1 MTADHPRGP
10 VPGSPDEALGLLR
23 VAVSGFDAAV
33 GQVRE
38 AHWGN
43 ATPCPGWTVRDLVN
57 HVTVEDLWAIELF
70 AGSTIEEV
78 GDRFDGDQLGA
89 DALATWRAASAD
101 ALGTASAPGAMTRVV
116 HLSFGDVP
124 GSEYAMQ
131 LFADHLVHSWD
142 LAVAIGAPV
151 GLHEEAVAACRAW
164 FAEREDGYRAAGAIG
179 PRPMIAADADPV
191 TQLLAGFGRTR

>member
-1 MTADHPRGP
+1 MSG
-10 VPGSPDEALGLLR
+10 GQSEALRLLR
-23 VAVSGFDAAV
+23 VAVSGFDTV
-33 GQVRE
+33 VEQVRQS
-38 AHWGN
+38 HWSN
-43 ATPCPGWTVRDLVN
+43 ATPCPGWSVRDLVN
-57 HVTVEDLWAIELF
+57 HVTVEDLWATELY
-70 AGSTIEEV
+70 AGSTIEAV

-89 DALATWRAASAD
+89 DPQGTWKAASRD
-101 ALGTASAPGAMTRVV
+101 ALGALSAPDAMTRLV

-142 LAVAIGAPV
+142 LAVAIGAPANLDAEV
-151 GLHEEAVAACRAW
+151 VAACGAW

-179 PRPMIAADADPV
+179 PRPLVAADADPL